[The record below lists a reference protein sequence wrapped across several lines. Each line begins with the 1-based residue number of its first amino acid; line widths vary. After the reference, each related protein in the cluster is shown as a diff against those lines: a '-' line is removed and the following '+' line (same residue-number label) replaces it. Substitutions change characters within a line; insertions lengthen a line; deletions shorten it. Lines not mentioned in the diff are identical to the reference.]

1 MSHQSDEATLVV
13 DTSVWIEFLQATGS
27 PQHLRLVAAIESGS
41 TLVIPEAVRMELLVG
56 GASETWAVQRRRM
69 LDAFDVEPLVPLVD
83 SDAAAAIY
91 RACRRA
97 GETIRNLNNCQV
109 AAVAIRMDLPLLH
122 RDRDFDAI
130 RRHTPLRV
138 AAST

>member
-1 MSHQSDEATLVV
+1 
-13 DTSVWIEFLQATGS
+13 
-27 PQHLRLVAAIESGS
+27 
-41 TLVIPEAVRMELLVG
+41 MELLVG
-56 GASETWAVQRRRM
+56 GTSETWAVQLRRM